1 MMKLKDEYDKLLAKV
16 TTVRALNKPPEK
28 WSATQLHT
36 MVKWYKRDDDNAIPS
51 KKTELLTRYLETCNR
66 EERVA
71 PPLPEMP
78 HQPPSDGELPPIE
91 ADDDGAKSS
100 DEVIEELAI

>member
-1 MMKLKDEYDKLLAKV
+1 MM
-16 TTVRALNKPPEK
+16 
-28 WSATQLHT
+28 T
-36 MVKWYKRDDDNAIPS
+36 MRYLV

-71 PPLPEMP
+71 PPFPEMP
-78 HQPPSDGELPPIE
+78 HQPPSDGELPQIE
-91 ADDDGAKSS
+91 ADDDGAESS